1 MQQQYSQNEYLP
13 ETITNLVNLR
23 WLEARI
29 ELITSIA
36 RIGNLTCL
44 QQLEEFA
51 VHNDKRYKI
60 SELKTMMSIGGR
72 ICIKNIEAVDSAEEA
87 GEALL
92 CKKTRIRILELVW
105 SDRRHLTSEE
115 ANQEKEILEQLQ
127 PHCEL
132 RELTVKGFAGFYFP
146 KTRRA
151 TSTQVLR
158 FIQINQEF
166 SGSDEV
172 KGFPSLKE
180 LVLEDMV
187 NLQRWVSVQDGELL
201 PSLTELEVIDC
212 RQVTEFPPFPPTLIM
227 PVGEAILSA
236 FMQALFEKAVAAASS
251 ELKFPQNIA
260 VELQNLSSSLSTI
273 QAHVE
278 DAEERQLKDQAARS
292 WLSRLKDVAY
302 EMDDLLDEH
311 AAEVFRSKLAGPS
324 NYHHLKVRIC
334 FCCIW
339 LKNGLFNRD
348 LVKQIRR
355 IEGKIDRLIKDR
367 RIVDPIMRF
376 NREEIRERPKTSSLI
391 DDSGVYGREEDKE
404 VIVNMLLTTNNS
416 NHVNLSILPIVG
428 MGGVGKTTLTQLVYN
443 DVRVKKHF
451 QLRMWLCVSE
461 NFDEAKLTKE
471 TIESVASG
479 LSFATTNMNLL
490 QEDLSNKLKGKR
502 FLLVL
507 DDVWNEDPD
516 RWDRYRRALVAGAKG
531 SKIMVT
537 TRNENVGKLMG
548 GLTPYYLKQLSYND
562 CWYLFRNYA
571 FVDGDSSA
579 HPNLEMIGKEI
590 VHKLK
595 GLPLA
600 ARALGSLLCAKE
612 NEDDWKNILESEI
625 WELPSDKN
633 NILPALKLSYN
644 HLPPILKRCFAF
656 CSVFHKDYVFEKD
669 ILVQIWMAVGYI
681 QPQGR
686 RRMEEIG
693 NNYFDELLSRSF
705 FQQHK
710 DGYVM
715 HDAMH
720 DLAQS
725 VSIDECMRLDNLPNN
740 STAARNARHLSFSC
754 DNKSQTTFEAFRGF
768 NRARSL
774 LLLNGYKSKTSSI
787 PSDLFLNLRYLHVL
801 DLNRQDITEL
811 PESVGKLKML
821 RYLNLSGT
829 GVRKLPSSIGKLYC
843 LQTLKLRN
851 CHALDHLPKSMTNLV
866 NIRSLEARTELIT
879 CIARIGKLTCLQK
892 LEEFVVRKE
901 KGYKVSELKAMNKIR
916 GHICIKNLESVS
928 SAEEAAEALLCEKA
942 HISILDLIWSNSRDF
957 TSEEANQDIATLTFL
972 QPHDELKE
980 LTVKAFAGFQF
991 PYWINGLSHLQTIH
1005 LSDCTNCSMLPA
1017 LGQLPLLKVI
1027 IIGGFPTIIKIGDE
1041 FSGTSGVK
1049 GFPSLK
1055 ELVFEDMT
1063 NLERWTSTQ
1072 DGDFLPFLREL
1083 QVLDCPKVMEL
1094 PLLPSTLVELKIS
1107 EAAHGLPLSLEEL
1120 YIKECPFL
1128 AERCQENSGEDWPK
1142 ISHIAIIEIDDDN
1155 SLHTHSLYLPSSFHV
1170 SGSRRYEPVVAPRR
1184 GGGGGVVA

>member
-1 MQQQYSQNEYLP
+1 
-13 ETITNLVNLR
+13 
-23 WLEARI
+23 
-29 ELITSIA
+29 
-36 RIGNLTCL
+36 
-44 QQLEEFA
+44 
-51 VHNDKRYKI
+51 
-60 SELKTMMSIGGR
+60 
-72 ICIKNIEAVDSAEEA
+72 
-87 GEALL
+87 
-92 CKKTRIRILELVW
+92 
-105 SDRRHLTSEE
+105 
-115 ANQEKEILEQLQ
+115 
-127 PHCEL
+127 
-132 RELTVKGFAGFYFP
+132 
-146 KTRRA
+146 
-151 TSTQVLR
+151 
-158 FIQINQEF
+158 
-166 SGSDEV
+166 
-172 KGFPSLKE
+172 
-180 LVLEDMV
+180 
-187 NLQRWVSVQDGELL
+187 
-201 PSLTELEVIDC
+201 
-212 RQVTEFPPFPPTLIM
+212 
-227 PVGEAILSA
+227 
-236 FMQALFEKAVAAASS
+236 MQALFEKAVAAASS

-311 AAEVFRSKLAGPS
+311 AAEVLRSKLAGPS

-348 LVKQIRR
+348 LVKQIMR

-367 RIVDPIMRF
+367 HIVDPIMRF

-391 DDSGVYGREEDKE
+391 DDSSVYGREEDKE

-428 MGGVGKTTLTQLVYN
+428 MGGVGKTTLTQLAYN

-479 LSFATTNMNLL
+479 LSSATTNMNLL

-537 TRNENVGKLMG
+537 TRNENVGKLVG
-548 GLTPYYLKQLSYND
+548 GLTPYYLKQLSFND
-562 CWYLFRNYA
+562 CWHLFRSYA
-571 FVDGDSSA
+571 FADGDSSA

-600 ARALGSLLCAKE
+600 ARALGSLLCAKD

-633 NILPALKLSYN
+633 NILPALRLSYN

-705 FQQHK
+705 FQKHK

-740 STAARNARHLSFSC
+740 STTERNARHLSFSC

-801 DLNRQDITEL
+801 DLNRQEITEL

-829 GVRKLPSSIGKLYC
+829 GVRKLPSSI
-843 LQTLKLRN
+843 
-851 CHALDHLPKSMTNLV
+851 
-866 NIRSLEARTELIT
+866 ARTELIT
-879 CIARIGKLTCLQK
+879 GIARIGKLTCLQK
-892 LEEFVVRKE
+892 LEEFVVRKD
-901 KGYKVSELKAMNKIR
+901 KGYKVSELKAMNKIG

-928 SAEEAAEALLCEKA
+928 SAEEADEALLK
-942 HISILDLIWSNSRDF
+942 
-957 TSEEANQDIATLTFL
+957 
-972 QPHDELKE
+972 
-980 LTVKAFAGFQF
+980 
-991 PYWINGLSHLQTIH
+991 
-1005 LSDCTNCSMLPA
+1005 

-1041 FSGTSGVK
+1041 FSGSSEVK

-1055 ELVFEDMT
+1055 ELVFEDMP

-1072 DGDFLPFLREL
+1072 DGEFLPFLREL
-1083 QVLDCPKVMEL
+1083 QVLDCPKVTEL

-1107 EAAHGLPLSLEEL
+1107 EAGFSVLPQVHAPRFLPSLTRLQIHKCPNLTSLQQGLLSQQLSALQQLTITNCPELIHPPTEGLRTLTALQSLHIYDCPRLATAEHRGLLPRMIEDLRITSCSNIINPLLDELNELFALKNLVIADCVSLNTFPEKLPATLKKLEIFNCSNLASLPACLQEASCLKTMAILNCVSIKCLPAHGLPLSLEEL

-1128 AERCQENSGEDWPK
+1128 AERCRENSGEDWPK
-1142 ISHIAIIEIDDDN
+1142 ISHIAIIEIDDD
-1155 SLHTHSLYLPSSFHV
+1155 SAMPDRSI
-1170 SGSRRYEPVVAPRR
+1170 RRRLC
-1184 GGGGGVVA
+1184 

>member
-1 MQQQYSQNEYLP
+1 
-13 ETITNLVNLR
+13 
-23 WLEARI
+23 
-29 ELITSIA
+29 
-36 RIGNLTCL
+36 
-44 QQLEEFA
+44 
-51 VHNDKRYKI
+51 
-60 SELKTMMSIGGR
+60 
-72 ICIKNIEAVDSAEEA
+72 
-87 GEALL
+87 
-92 CKKTRIRILELVW
+92 
-105 SDRRHLTSEE
+105 
-115 ANQEKEILEQLQ
+115 
-127 PHCEL
+127 
-132 RELTVKGFAGFYFP
+132 
-146 KTRRA
+146 
-151 TSTQVLR
+151 
-158 FIQINQEF
+158 
-166 SGSDEV
+166 
-172 KGFPSLKE
+172 
-180 LVLEDMV
+180 
-187 NLQRWVSVQDGELL
+187 
-201 PSLTELEVIDC
+201 
-212 RQVTEFPPFPPTLIM
+212 M
-227 PVGEAILSA
+227 PVGEAVLSA

-311 AAEVFRSKLAGPS
+311 AAGVLRSKLADPS

-348 LVKQIRR
+348 LVKQIMR

-367 RIVDPIMRF
+367 HIVDPIMRF

-391 DDSGVYGREEDKE
+391 DDSSVYGREEDKD
-404 VIVNMLLTTNNS
+404 VIVNMLLTTHNS

-479 LSFATTNMNLL
+479 LSSATTNMNLL

-562 CWYLFRNYA
+562 SWHLFRSYA

-600 ARALGSLLCAKE
+600 AKALGSLLCAKD

-633 NILPALKLSYN
+633 NILPALRLSYN

-705 FQQHK
+705 FQKHK

-740 STAARNARHLSFSC
+740 STTERNARHLSFSC

-801 DLNRQDITEL
+801 DLNRQEITEL

-851 CHALDHLPKSMTNLV
+851 CLALDHLPKSMTNLV
-866 NIRSLEARTELIT
+866 NLRSLEARTELIT
-879 CIARIGKLTCLQK
+879 GIARIGKLTCLQK
-892 LEEFVVRKE
+892 LEEFVVRKD

-916 GHICIKNLESVS
+916 GQICIKNLESVS
-928 SAEEAAEALLCEKA
+928 SAEEADEALLSEKA

-957 TSEEANQDIATLTFL
+957 TSEEANQDIETLTSL
-972 QPHDELKE
+972 EPHDELKE
-980 LTVKAFAGFQF
+980 LTVKAFAGFEF
-991 PYWINGLSHLQTIH
+991 PYWINGLSHLQSIH
-1005 LSDCTNCSMLPA
+1005 LSDCTNCSILPA

-1041 FSGTSGVK
+1041 FSGTSEVK

-1055 ELVFEDMT
+1055 ELVFEDMP

-1072 DGDFLPFLREL
+1072 DGEFLPFLREL
-1083 QVLDCPKVMEL
+1083 QVLDCPKVTEL

-1107 EAAHGLPLSLEEL
+1107 EAGFSVLPEVHAPSSQFVPSLTRLQIHKCPNLTSLQQGLLSQQLSALQQLTITNCPELIHPPTEGLRTLTALQSLHIYDCPRLATAEHRGLLPHMIEDLRITSCSNIINPLLDELNELFALKNLVIADCVSLNTFPEKLPATLQKLDIFNCSNLASLPAGLQEASCLKTMTILNCVSIKCLPAHGLPLSLEEL

-1142 ISHIAIIEIDDDN
+1142 ISHIAIIEIDDD
-1155 SLHTHSLYLPSSFHV
+1155 SAMPDRSI
-1170 SGSRRYEPVVAPRR
+1170 RRRLC
-1184 GGGGGVVA
+1184 